1 MASLSS
7 RQPLAQ
13 LRPKRLKGTD
23 DARNELVL
31 RALHHRALDGKL
43 YAIDPDGLQIRI
55 AADGP
60 SLADLPIRR
69 ESINHLPM
77 KPHRDA
83 LEWLSKRRGQAIS
96 PV

>member
-1 MASLSS
+1 MLDGAH
-7 RQPLAQ
+7 

-23 DARNELVL
+23 DARNGLVL
-31 RALHHRALDGKL
+31 CALHHRALDGDL
-43 YAIDPDGLQIRI
+43 YAIDPDSLRVCI

-60 SLADLPIRR
+60 SLADLRIRR
-69 ESINHLPM
+69 ESINHLPK

-83 LEWLSKRRGQAIS
+83 LEWLWRRRVAAIS